1 MQYPFFFYLIRVV
14 VFTGIVEYVV
24 IKLVVIIYRLGLVC
38 NIYKVKNYYCTCLI
52 ELLNLHELN
61 VMGIDSYVAYDIAL
75 NNYDFDRI
83 VASHHYQY
91 CSSLWHM

>member
-1 MQYPFFFYLIRVV
+1 
-14 VFTGIVEYVV
+14 
-24 IKLVVIIYRLGLVC
+24 
-38 NIYKVKNYYCTCLI
+38 
-52 ELLNLHELN
+52 LLNLHELN